1 MQAKGLQDQQTA
13 ANIRVTQ
20 SEAIPGAL
28 LLDKVVNLWAKSSQ
42 SNYCG
47 VKLSPVRA
55 SQAALKSA

>member
-28 LLDKVVNLWAKSSQ
+28 LLDKVVNL
-42 SNYCG
+42 
-47 VKLSPVRA
+47 
-55 SQAALKSA
+55 